1 MTCIHRWLV
10 ESPNGSHMLPATC
23 KKCGDTK
30 AFPAYERYEYT
41 GQGPLT
47 LKGSAGHHKPMRFGD
62 VPLTPSGE
70 DHTTQAKDEARAVI
84 QQYEARG

>member
-1 MTCIHRWLV
+1 
-10 ESPNGSHMLPATC
+10 MLPATC
-23 KKCGDTK
+23 KYCGDTK
-30 AFPAYERYEYT
+30 TLPAYEPYEYT

-47 LKGSAGHHKPMRFGD
+47 LKGSAGHHKARPRRFGD

-70 DHTTQAKDEARAVI
+70 GHTTQAKDEARAVI